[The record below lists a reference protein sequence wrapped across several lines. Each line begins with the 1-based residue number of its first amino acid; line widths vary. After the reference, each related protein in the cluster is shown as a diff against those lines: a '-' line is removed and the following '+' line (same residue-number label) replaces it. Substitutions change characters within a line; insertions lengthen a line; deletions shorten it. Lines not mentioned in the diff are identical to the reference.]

1 MEHSFNVVTVNISLH
16 PDVDY
21 VNIKRYP
28 VVAVAHSLVR
38 PRRKPRDRYHHG
50 DLRRALL
57 DEALRTIHQDGVD
70 ALTLRTIGLR
80 LGVSR
85 TALYRH
91 FTDKR
96 ALLSA
101 VATEGFRLLTER
113 LLSAWNEGGVGGF
126 NAMGV
131 AYIRFAMANPS
142 HYRAMFGG
150 FVDDRP
156 RDEDL
161 VRESNAAFQALEDAL
176 VALQTDGAVRK
187 DDPLQLARFIWA
199 TVHGV
204 SMLIIDG
211 QLPHQQ
217 SQIDALIQFTVER
230 LHIGIGRRGGN
241 DR

>member
-1 MEHSFNVVTVNISLH
+1 M
-16 PDVDY
+16 
-21 VNIKRYP
+21 
-28 VVAVAHSLVR
+28 AVAGAR

-57 DEALRTIHQDGVD
+57 DEALRTIQQDGVD
-70 ALTLRTIGLR
+70 ALTLRTIGVR

-96 ALLSA
+96 ALLSS

-113 LLSAWNEGGVGGF
+113 LLNAWKAGGIRGF

-131 AYIRFAMANPS
+131 AYIRFAMGNPS
-142 HYRAMFGG
+142 HYRVMFGG
-150 FVDDRP
+150 FVDDGP
-156 RDEDL
+156 RDDDL
-161 VRESNAAFQALEDAL
+161 MRESTAAFQALVDAI
-176 VALQTDGAVRK
+176 VALQQEGAVRK
-187 DDPLQLARFIWA
+187 DDALQLAQFIWA
-199 TVHGV
+199 VVHGV

-211 QLPHQQ
+211 QLAHHRAP
-217 SQIDALIQFTVER
+217 IDDLIQFAVER
-230 LHIGIGRRGGN
+230 INSGVARSLRQN

>member
-1 MEHSFNVVTVNISLH
+1 MPAS
-16 PDVDY
+16 
-21 VNIKRYP
+21 
-28 VVAVAHSLVR
+28 AAR

-57 DEALRTIHQDGVD
+57 DEALRTIQRDGVE
-70 ALTLRTIGLR
+70 ALTLRAIGLR

-101 VATEGFRLLTER
+101 MATEGFRMLRER
-113 LLSAWNEGGVGGF
+113 LVEAWGSGGVGGF
-126 NAMGV
+126 NATGV
-131 AYIRFAMANPS
+131 AYIRFAMAHPA
-142 HYRAMFGG
+142 HYRVMFGG
-150 FVDDRP
+150 FVDDAP

-161 VRESNAAFQALEDAL
+161 TREATAAFQTLVDSL
-176 VALQTDGAVRK
+176 VALQKEGAVRR
-187 DDPLQLARFIWA
+187 DDPLQLARFIWSA
-199 TVHGV
+199 VHGV

-217 SQIDALIQFTVER
+217 AQIDGLIQFTVER
-230 LHIGIGRRGGN
+230 IHTGIALAPAFPSFDTAKPDAKRRQ
-241 DR
+241 

>member
-1 MEHSFNVVTVNISLH
+1 M
-16 PDVDY
+16 
-21 VNIKRYP
+21 
-28 VVAVAHSLVR
+28 AVAGAR
-38 PRRKPRDRYHHG
+38 PRRKPRDSYHHG

-57 DEALRTIHQDGVD
+57 DEALRTIQTDGVN

-96 ALLSA
+96 ALLSS

-113 LLSAWNEGGVGGF
+113 LLDSWKAGGVRGF

-131 AYIRFAMANPS
+131 AYIRFAMANAP
-142 HYRAMFGG
+142 HYRVMFGG
-150 FVDDRP
+150 SVDHGP

-161 VRESNAAFQALEDAL
+161 MRESTAAFQALVDAI
-176 VALQTDGAVRK
+176 VALQKEGAVRK
-187 DDPLQLARFIWA
+187 DDPVQLARFIWA
-199 TVHGV
+199 AVHGV

-217 SQIDALIQFTVER
+217 AEIDDLIQFTVER
-230 LHIGIGRRGGN
+230 ISTGIARPARQN

>member
-1 MEHSFNVVTVNISLH
+1 M
-16 PDVDY
+16 
-21 VNIKRYP
+21 
-28 VVAVAHSLVR
+28 AVAGAR

-57 DEALRTIHQDGVD
+57 DEALRTIQQDGVD
-70 ALTLRTIGLR
+70 ALTLRTIGVR

-96 ALLSA
+96 ALLSS

-113 LLSAWNEGGVGGF
+113 LLNAWKAGGIHGF

-131 AYIRFAMANPS
+131 AYIRFAMGNPS
-142 HYRAMFGG
+142 HYRVMFGG
-150 FVDDRP
+150 FVDDGP
-156 RDEDL
+156 RDDDL
-161 VRESNAAFQALEDAL
+161 MRESTAAFQALVDAI
-176 VALQTDGAVRK
+176 VALQQEGAVRK
-187 DDPLQLARFIWA
+187 DDALQLAQFIWA
-199 TVHGV
+199 VVHGV

-211 QLPHQQ
+211 QLAHHRAP
-217 SQIDALIQFTVER
+217 IDDLIQFAVER
-230 LHIGIGRRGGN
+230 INTGVARSLRQN

>member
-1 MEHSFNVVTVNISLH
+1 MPTEAAKHTKATKSPS
-16 PDVDY
+16 
-21 VNIKRYP
+21 
-28 VVAVAHSLVR
+28 
-38 PRRKPRDRYHHG
+38 RKPPDRYHHG

-57 DEALRTIHQDGVD
+57 DEALRTIQQEGVG
-70 ALTLRTIGLR
+70 ALTLRPIGLR

-113 LLSAWNEGGVGGF
+113 LLDAWKAGGVRGF

-142 HYRAMFGG
+142 HYRVMFGG
-150 FVDDRP
+150 FVDEGP

-161 VRESNAAFQALEDAL
+161 TRESTAAFQALVDAI
-176 VALQTDGAVRK
+176 VVLQKEGVVRK
-187 DDPLQLARFIWA
+187 DDPLRLAQFIWSA
-199 TVHGV
+199 VHGV

-211 QLPHQQ
+211 QLAHQRA
-217 SQIDALIQFTVER
+217 QIDDLIQFAVER
-230 LHIGIGRRGGN
+230 IHTGVARSARQN

>member
-1 MEHSFNVVTVNISLH
+1 MAVTG
-16 PDVDY
+16 
-21 VNIKRYP
+21 
-28 VVAVAHSLVR
+28 AR

-57 DEALRTIHQDGVD
+57 DEALRTIQQDGAD
-70 ALTLRTIGLR
+70 ALTLRTIGVR

-96 ALLSA
+96 ALLSS

-113 LLSAWNEGGVGGF
+113 LLNAWKAGGIRGF

-131 AYIRFAMANPS
+131 AYIRFAMGNPS
-142 HYRAMFGG
+142 HYRVMFGG
-150 FVDDRP
+150 FVDDGP
-156 RDEDL
+156 RDDDL
-161 VRESNAAFQALEDAL
+161 MRESTAAFQALVDAI
-176 VALQTDGAVRK
+176 VALQQEGAVRK
-187 DDPLQLARFIWA
+187 DDALQLAQFIWA
-199 TVHGV
+199 VVHGV

-211 QLPHQQ
+211 QLAHHRTP
-217 SQIDALIQFTVER
+217 IDDLIQFAVER
-230 LHIGIGRRGGN
+230 INTGVARSVRQN

>member
-1 MEHSFNVVTVNISLH
+1 MPTE
-16 PDVDY
+16 
-21 VNIKRYP
+21 
-28 VVAVAHSLVR
+28 VAKNAQATRRARSG
-38 PRRKPRDRYHHG
+38 RKPRDRYHHG

-57 DEALRTIHQDGVD
+57 DEALRTIQDDGVE
-70 ALTLRTIGLR
+70 ALTLRTIGVR

-113 LLSAWNEGGVGGF
+113 LLDAWGAGGARGF
-126 NAMGV
+126 KAMGV
-131 AYIRFAMANPS
+131 AYIRFAMANRS
-142 HYRAMFGG
+142 HYRVMFGG
-150 FVDDRP
+150 FVGDQP

-161 VRESNAAFQALEDAL
+161 MRESTAAFQALVDAI
-176 VALQTDGAVRK
+176 VALQTNGAVRK
-187 DDPLQLARFIWA
+187 DDPLLLARFLWA
-199 TVHGV
+199 AVHGV

-211 QLPHQQ
+211 RLSHQQ
-217 SQIDALIQFTVER
+217 TSIDELIEFAVER
-230 LHIGIGRRGGN
+230 INTGIARSARQN

>member
-1 MEHSFNVVTVNISLH
+1 M
-16 PDVDY
+16 
-21 VNIKRYP
+21 
-28 VVAVAHSLVR
+28 AVAGAR

-57 DEALRTIHQDGVD
+57 DEALRTIQQDGVD
-70 ALTLRTIGLR
+70 ALTLRTIGVR

-96 ALLSA
+96 ALLSS

-113 LLSAWNEGGVGGF
+113 LLNAWKAGGIRGF

-131 AYIRFAMANPS
+131 AYIRFAMGNPS
-142 HYRAMFGG
+142 HYRVMFGG
-150 FVDDRP
+150 FVDDGP
-156 RDEDL
+156 RDDDL
-161 VRESNAAFQALEDAL
+161 MRESTAAFQALVDAIL
-176 VALQTDGAVRK
+176 ALQQEGAVRK
-187 DDPLQLARFIWA
+187 DDALQLAQFIWA
-199 TVHGV
+199 VVHGV

-211 QLPHQQ
+211 RLAHHRAP
-217 SQIDALIQFTVER
+217 IDDLIQFAVER
-230 LHIGIGRRGGN
+230 INTGVARSLRQN

>member
-1 MEHSFNVVTVNISLH
+1 M
-16 PDVDY
+16 
-21 VNIKRYP
+21 
-28 VVAVAHSLVR
+28 AVAGAR

-57 DEALRTIHQDGVD
+57 DEALRTIQQDGVE
-70 ALTLRTIGLR
+70 ALTLRTIGVR

-96 ALLSA
+96 ALLSS

-113 LLSAWNEGGVGGF
+113 LLNAWKAGGIRGF

-131 AYIRFAMANPS
+131 AYIRFAMGNPS
-142 HYRAMFGG
+142 HYRVMFGG
-150 FVDDRP
+150 FVDDGP
-156 RDEDL
+156 RDDDL
-161 VRESNAAFQALEDAL
+161 ICESTAAFQALVDAI
-176 VALQTDGAVRK
+176 VALQQEGVVRK
-187 DDPLQLARFIWA
+187 DDALQLAQFIWA
-199 TVHGV
+199 VVHGV

-211 QLPHQQ
+211 QLAHHRAP
-217 SQIDALIQFTVER
+217 IDDLIQFAVER
-230 LHIGIGRRGGN
+230 INTGVARSARQN

>member
-1 MEHSFNVVTVNISLH
+1 M
-16 PDVDY
+16 
-21 VNIKRYP
+21 
-28 VVAVAHSLVR
+28 AVAGAR

-57 DEALRTIHQDGVD
+57 DEALRTIQQDGVD
-70 ALTLRTIGLR
+70 ALTLRTIGVR

-96 ALLSA
+96 ALLSS

-113 LLSAWNEGGVGGF
+113 LLNAWKAGGIRGF

-131 AYIRFAMANPS
+131 AYIRFAMGNPS
-142 HYRAMFGG
+142 HYRVMFGG
-150 FVDDRP
+150 FVDDGP
-156 RDEDL
+156 RDDDL
-161 VRESNAAFQALEDAL
+161 MRESTAAFQALVDAIG
-176 VALQTDGAVRK
+176 ALQQEGAVRK
-187 DDPLQLARFIWA
+187 DDALQLAQFIWA
-199 TVHGV
+199 VVHGV

-211 QLPHQQ
+211 QLAHHRAP
-217 SQIDALIQFTVER
+217 IDDLIQFAVER
-230 LHIGIGRRGGN
+230 INTGVARSLRQN

>member
-1 MEHSFNVVTVNISLH
+1 MAVTG
-16 PDVDY
+16 
-21 VNIKRYP
+21 
-28 VVAVAHSLVR
+28 AR

-57 DEALRTIHQDGVD
+57 DEALRTIQQDGAD
-70 ALTLRTIGLR
+70 ALTLRTIGVR

-96 ALLSA
+96 ALLSS

-113 LLSAWNEGGVGGF
+113 LLNAWKAGGIRGF

-131 AYIRFAMANPS
+131 AYIRFAMGNPS
-142 HYRAMFGG
+142 HYRVMFGG
-150 FVDDRP
+150 FVDDGP
-156 RDEDL
+156 RDDDL
-161 VRESNAAFQALEDAL
+161 MRESTAAFQALVDAI
-176 VALQTDGAVRK
+176 VALQQEGAVRK
-187 DDPLQLARFIWA
+187 DDALQLAQFIWA
-199 TVHGV
+199 VVHGV

-211 QLPHQQ
+211 QLAHHRAP
-217 SQIDALIQFTVER
+217 IDDLIQFAVER
-230 LHIGIGRRGGN
+230 INTGVARSLRQN

>member
-1 MEHSFNVVTVNISLH
+1 MPTE
-16 PDVDY
+16 
-21 VNIKRYP
+21 
-28 VVAVAHSLVR
+28 VAKNAQATRR
-38 PRRKPRDRYHHG
+38 PRSSRKPRDRYHHG

-57 DEALRTIHQDGVD
+57 DEALRTIQDDGVEG
-70 ALTLRTIGLR
+70 LTLRAIGVR

-113 LLSAWNEGGVGGF
+113 LLGAWGAGGVRGF

-131 AYIRFAMANPS
+131 AYFRFAMANRA
-142 HYRAMFGG
+142 HYRVMFGG
-150 FVDDRP
+150 FVGDQP

-161 VRESNAAFQALEDAL
+161 MRESTAAFQALVDAI
-176 VALQTDGAVRK
+176 VALQRNGAVRK
-187 DDPLQLARFIWA
+187 DDPLQLARFSWA
-199 TVHGV
+199 AVHGI

-211 QLPHQQ
+211 QLSHEQT
-217 SQIDALIQFTVER
+217 SIDELIEFAVER
-230 LHIGIGRRGGN
+230 INTGIARPARQN

>member
-1 MEHSFNVVTVNISLH
+1 M
-16 PDVDY
+16 
-21 VNIKRYP
+21 
-28 VVAVAHSLVR
+28 AVARAR

-57 DEALRTIHQDGVD
+57 DEALRTIQQDGVE
-70 ALTLRTIGLR
+70 ALTLRTIGVR

-96 ALLSA
+96 ALLSS

-113 LLSAWNEGGVGGF
+113 LLNAWKAGGIRGF

-131 AYIRFAMANPS
+131 AYIRFAMGNPS
-142 HYRAMFGG
+142 HYRVMFGG
-150 FVDDRP
+150 FVDDGP
-156 RDEDL
+156 RDDDL
-161 VRESNAAFQALEDAL
+161 TRESTAAFQALVDAI
-176 VALQTDGAVRK
+176 VALQQEGAVRK
-187 DDPLQLARFIWA
+187 DDALQLAQFIWA
-199 TVHGV
+199 VVHGV

-211 QLPHQQ
+211 QLAHHRAP
-217 SQIDALIQFTVER
+217 IDDLIQFAVER
-230 LHIGIGRRGGN
+230 INTGVARSVRQN

>member
-1 MEHSFNVVTVNISLH
+1 M
-16 PDVDY
+16 
-21 VNIKRYP
+21 
-28 VVAVAHSLVR
+28 AVAGVR
-38 PRRKPRDRYHHG
+38 PRRKPRDSYHHG

-57 DEALRTIHQDGVD
+57 DEALRTIQTDGVN

-96 ALLSA
+96 ALLSS

-113 LLSAWNEGGVGGF
+113 LLDAWKAGGVRGF

-131 AYIRFAMANPS
+131 AYIRFAMANAP
-142 HYRAMFGG
+142 HYRVMFGG
-150 FVDDRP
+150 SVDHGP

-161 VRESNAAFQALEDAL
+161 VRESTAAFQALVDAI
-176 VALQTDGAVRK
+176 VALQKDGVVRK
-187 DDPLQLARFIWA
+187 DDPVQLARFIWA
-199 TVHGV
+199 AVHGV

-217 SQIDALIQFTVER
+217 AEIDDLIRFTVER
-230 LHIGIGRRGGN
+230 ISTGIARPARQN

>member
-1 MEHSFNVVTVNISLH
+1 M
-16 PDVDY
+16 
-21 VNIKRYP
+21 
-28 VVAVAHSLVR
+28 AVAGAR

-57 DEALRTIHQDGVD
+57 DEALRTIQQDGVD
-70 ALTLRTIGLR
+70 ALTLRTIGVR

-96 ALLSA
+96 ALLSS

-113 LLSAWNEGGVGGF
+113 LLNAWKAGGIRGF

-131 AYIRFAMANPS
+131 AYIRFAMGNPS
-142 HYRAMFGG
+142 HYRVMFGG
-150 FVDDRP
+150 FVDDGP
-156 RDEDL
+156 RDDDL
-161 VRESNAAFQALEDAL
+161 MRESTAAFQALVDAI
-176 VALQTDGAVRK
+176 VALQQEGAVRK
-187 DDPLQLARFIWA
+187 DDALQLAQFIWA
-199 TVHGV
+199 VVHGV

-211 QLPHQQ
+211 QLAHHRAP
-217 SQIDALIQFTVER
+217 IDDLIQFAVER
-230 LHIGIGRRGGN
+230 INTGVAQSLRQN

>member
-1 MEHSFNVVTVNISLH
+1 M
-16 PDVDY
+16 
-21 VNIKRYP
+21 
-28 VVAVAHSLVR
+28 AVAGAR

-57 DEALRTIHQDGVD
+57 DEALRTIQQDGVE
-70 ALTLRTIGLR
+70 ALTLRTIGVR

-96 ALLSA
+96 ALLSS

-113 LLSAWNEGGVGGF
+113 LLNAWKAGGIRGF

-131 AYIRFAMANPS
+131 AYIRFAMGNPS
-142 HYRAMFGG
+142 HYRVMFGG
-150 FVDDRP
+150 FVDDGP
-156 RDEDL
+156 RDDDL
-161 VRESNAAFQALEDAL
+161 MRESTAAFQALVDAI
-176 VALQTDGAVRK
+176 VALQQEGAVRK
-187 DDPLQLARFIWA
+187 DDALQLAQFIWA
-199 TVHGV
+199 VVHGV

-211 QLPHQQ
+211 QLAHQRAP
-217 SQIDALIQFTVER
+217 IDDLIQFAVER
-230 LHIGIGRRGGN
+230 INTGVARSLRQN

>member
-1 MEHSFNVVTVNISLH
+1 MSA
-16 PDVDY
+16 P
-21 VNIKRYP
+21 
-28 VVAVAHSLVR
+28 AAR

-50 DLRRALL
+50 NLRRALL
-57 DEALRTIHQDGVD
+57 DEALRTIRREGVE
-70 ALTLRTIGLR
+70 ALTLRTIGVR

-113 LLSAWNEGGVGGF
+113 LLEAWSAGGVRGF
-126 NAMGV
+126 NAMGA

-142 HYRAMFGG
+142 HYRVMFGG
-150 FVDDRP
+150 AVDDGP

-161 VRESNAAFQALEDAL
+161 MRESTAAFQALVDAIVELQKEGEVRQEDSL
-176 VALQTDGAVRK
+176 I
-187 DDPLQLARFIWA
+187 LARFIWA
-199 TVHGV
+199 AVHGV
-204 SMLIIDG
+204 SMLVIDG

-217 SQIDALIQFTVER
+217 AQIDGLIQFAVE
-230 LHIGIGRRGGN
+230 HIHTGIAMQPPGSLGSARP

>member
-1 MEHSFNVVTVNISLH
+1 M
-16 PDVDY
+16 
-21 VNIKRYP
+21 
-28 VVAVAHSLVR
+28 AVAGAR

-57 DEALRTIHQDGVD
+57 DEALRTIQEDGVEG
-70 ALTLRTIGLR
+70 LTLRTISVR

-113 LLSAWNEGGVGGF
+113 LVDAWSAGGVRGV

-131 AYIRFAMANPS
+131 AYIRFAMANRS
-142 HYRAMFGG
+142 HYRVMFGG
-150 FVDDRP
+150 SVDHGP

-161 VRESNAAFQALEDAL
+161 IRESTAAFHALVDAI
-176 VALQTDGAVRK
+176 VALQKDGAVRT
-187 DDPLQLARFIWA
+187 DDPLLLARFIWA
-199 TVHGV
+199 AVHGV

-211 QLPHQQ
+211 QLPRQQ
-217 SQIDALIQFTVER
+217 AQIDDLIQFTVER
-230 LHIGIGRRGGN
+230 LNTGIARPARRN

>member
-1 MEHSFNVVTVNISLH
+1 MAIA
-16 PDVDY
+16 
-21 VNIKRYP
+21 R
-28 VVAVAHSLVR
+28 AR
-38 PRRKPRDRYHHG
+38 PHRKPRDRYHHG

-57 DEALRTIHQDGVD
+57 DEALRTIQQGGVD

-96 ALLSA
+96 ALLSS

-113 LLSAWNEGGVGGF
+113 LLDAWQAGGIRGF
-126 NAMGV
+126 NAMGA
-131 AYIRFAMANPS
+131 AYIRFAMGNPS
-142 HYRAMFGG
+142 HYRVMFGG
-150 FVDDRP
+150 FVDSGP

-161 VRESNAAFQALEDAL
+161 VRESAAAFQALVDAI
-176 VALQTDGAVRK
+176 VALQKEGAMRK
-187 DDPLQLARFIWA
+187 DDPVELAQFIWA

-211 QLPHQQ
+211 QLAHQQ
-217 SQIDALIQFTVER
+217 AKIDDLIHFAVER
-230 LHIGIGRRGGN
+230 INTGVARSARQN

>member
-1 MEHSFNVVTVNISLH
+1 
-16 PDVDY
+16 
-21 VNIKRYP
+21 
-28 VVAVAHSLVR
+28 
-38 PRRKPRDRYHHG
+38 
-50 DLRRALL
+50 LRRALL
-57 DEALRTIHQDGVD
+57 DEALRTIHDDGVG
-70 ALTLRTIGLR
+70 ALTLRTIGVR

-113 LLSAWNEGGVGGF
+113 LLDAWGAGGVRGF

-142 HYRAMFGG
+142 HYRVMFGG
-150 FVDDRP
+150 FVDNGP

-161 VRESNAAFQALEDAL
+161 MRESTAAFQALVDAI
-176 VALQTDGAVRK
+176 VALQKNGAVTK
-187 DDPLQLARFIWA
+187 EDPLQLAQFIWA
-199 TVHGV
+199 AVHGV

-211 QLPHQQ
+211 QFAHQQ
-217 SQIDALIQFTVER
+217 ATIDDLIQFAVER
-230 LHIGIGRRGGN
+230 INTGVARSAR
-241 DR
+241 

>member
-1 MEHSFNVVTVNISLH
+1 M
-16 PDVDY
+16 
-21 VNIKRYP
+21 
-28 VVAVAHSLVR
+28 AVAGAR

-57 DEALRTIHQDGVD
+57 DEALRTIQQDGVD
-70 ALTLRTIGLR
+70 ALTLRTIGVR

-96 ALLSA
+96 ALLSS

-113 LLSAWNEGGVGGF
+113 LLNAWNAGGIHGF

-131 AYIRFAMANPS
+131 AYIRFAMGNPS
-142 HYRAMFGG
+142 HYRVMFGG
-150 FVDDRP
+150 FVDDGP
-156 RDEDL
+156 RDDDL
-161 VRESNAAFQALEDAL
+161 MRESTAAFQALVDAI
-176 VALQTDGAVRK
+176 VALQQEGAVRK
-187 DDPLQLARFIWA
+187 DDALQLAQFIWA
-199 TVHGV
+199 VVHGV

-211 QLPHQQ
+211 QLAHHRAP
-217 SQIDALIQFTVER
+217 IDDLIQFAVER
-230 LHIGIGRRGGN
+230 INTGVARSLRQN